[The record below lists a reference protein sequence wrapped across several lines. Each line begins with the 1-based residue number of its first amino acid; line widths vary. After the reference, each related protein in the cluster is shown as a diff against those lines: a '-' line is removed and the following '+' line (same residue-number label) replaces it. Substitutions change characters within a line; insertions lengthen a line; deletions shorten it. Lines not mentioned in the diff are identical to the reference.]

1 MNGSLDHGAV
11 AGPGN
16 GRPNPGGKGW
26 EFDGPLPGRPGDFS
40 PSGVMRDM
48 AAGLVVFLVAVP
60 LCLGVALASGVP
72 LFAGLAAGIIGGILV
87 GMISGSQTSVSGP
100 DAGLTVLVATQIATL
115 GSFQAFLLALVLA
128 GVLQIVLGF
137 IRAGSLSAFFPSSVI
152 KGLLV
157 AIGVI
162 LVLKQ
167 IPHVLGH
174 DSDPEGEMEFV
185 QPDHETTFSELGRL
199 IGDIHPGAATIGL
212 ASIALLMLWGRWKP
226 LKRSGIPGSLVVAL
240 LGVGLGELFRR
251 IGGQW
256 AIGAS
261 HLVQVPIVEGG
272 GYLQLLQHP
281 DLSQWSNPAIYSA
294 ALTIAAVASLVT
306 LLNLEAVDKMDPQ
319 QRSSPPNRELVA
331 QGIGNMVAGLVG
343 GLPVTS
349 MVVRSSVNVEAGAK
363 TKLASIT
370 HGVLLLG
377 SVVLLPAWLNMIPL
391 SCLAAILFVTGVK
404 LASPSV
410 IKSIWD
416 EGRYQFLPFIATV
429 VAIVLTDLLMGI
441 LIGLGVSIAFI
452 LRSNVRRPIRRV
464 VERHLGGNVLRL
476 EFANQV
482 SFLNRAA
489 LAKTLD
495 EVPPGG
501 QVLLDAHHT
510 DYIDPDVLALIRD
523 FKEQTAP
530 ARGVGVSLRGFRSEY
545 MFRDETL
552 YLDYATRELQS
563 AVTPQQVLELL
574 EQGHQRFRS
583 NRRLSR
589 DFGRLVNSTA
599 GGQHP
604 LAVVLSCIDSR
615 TPAELVFDMGLGD
628 IFSVRVAGNVTSDD
642 VIGSV
647 EYGSL
652 VAGAKLI
659 VVLGHT
665 RCGAVTAAVNL
676 KDSAEGPE
684 EATGCQYLGHIV
696 DEIQQSI
703 RPIGTRDEPAS
714 SPTEKEAIVDAV
726 ARRNVERVV
735 EMLPRQSLPL
745 AAALRD
751 GKVGIVGAMY
761 DVVTGDLEFLPAM
774 KPEDARSSVLV

>member
-256 AIGAS
+256 AIVAS
-261 HLVQVPIVEGG
+261 HLVQVPIV
-272 GYLQLLQHP
+272 
-281 DLSQWSNPAIYSA
+281 
-294 ALTIAAVASLVT
+294 
-306 LLNLEAVDKMDPQ
+306 
-319 QRSSPPNRELVA
+319 
-331 QGIGNMVAGLVG
+331 
-343 GLPVTS
+343 
-349 MVVRSSVNVEAGAK
+349 
-363 TKLASIT
+363 
-370 HGVLLLG
+370 
-377 SVVLLPAWLNMIPL
+377 
-391 SCLAAILFVTGVK
+391 
-404 LASPSV
+404 
-410 IKSIWD
+410 
-416 EGRYQFLPFIATV
+416 
-429 VAIVLTDLLMGI
+429 
-441 LIGLGVSIAFI
+441 
-452 LRSNVRRPIRRV
+452 
-464 VERHLGGNVLRL
+464 
-476 EFANQV
+476 
-482 SFLNRAA
+482 
-489 LAKTLD
+489 
-495 EVPPGG
+495 
-501 QVLLDAHHT
+501 
-510 DYIDPDVLALIRD
+510 
-523 FKEQTAP
+523 
-530 ARGVGVSLRGFRSEY
+530 
-545 MFRDETL
+545 
-552 YLDYATRELQS
+552 
-563 AVTPQQVLELL
+563 
-574 EQGHQRFRS
+574 
-583 NRRLSR
+583 
-589 DFGRLVNSTA
+589 
-599 GGQHP
+599 
-604 LAVVLSCIDSR
+604 
-615 TPAELVFDMGLGD
+615 
-628 IFSVRVAGNVTSDD
+628 
-642 VIGSV
+642 
-647 EYGSL
+647 
-652 VAGAKLI
+652 
-659 VVLGHT
+659 
-665 RCGAVTAAVNL
+665 
-676 KDSAEGPE
+676 
-684 EATGCQYLGHIV
+684 
-696 DEIQQSI
+696 
-703 RPIGTRDEPAS
+703 
-714 SPTEKEAIVDAV
+714 
-726 ARRNVERVV
+726 
-735 EMLPRQSLPL
+735 
-745 AAALRD
+745 
-751 GKVGIVGAMY
+751 
-761 DVVTGDLEFLPAM
+761 
-774 KPEDARSSVLV
+774 